1 MPSALSTAQGAF
13 PAAPKRAAAT
23 IVERRR
29 SRRPNQRR
37 LVFVKM
43 RRIVSAMIAALT
55 LATAACAADVALTS
69 IGQGPDARMVKVVM
83 RALKVTPDYDALMRP
98 EALQNQKVLVAV
110 VGGSSKG
117 LGAAGIDKEEEVA
130 RAKAL
135 LDAAAKKGV
144 KVLIMHVGGEGRRGT
159 LSDLFINA
167 AAPYADGMIVVDG
180 GNSDGLFNKY
190 ADERKIVIQTAPNV
204 KGTKEPL
211 DKLLADWNAAQ

>member
-69 IGQGPDARMVKVVM
+69 IGQGPDAMMVKVVM

-180 GNSDGLFNKY
+180 GNSDGVFNKY

>member
-1 MPSALSTAQGAF
+1 M
-13 PAAPKRAAAT
+13 
-23 IVERRR
+23 
-29 SRRPNQRR
+29 
-37 LVFVKM
+37 KM
-43 RRIVSAMIAALT
+43 RRVVSAMIAVFT

-69 IGQGPDARMVKVVM
+69 IGQGPDAMMVKVVM
-83 RALKVTPDYDALMRP
+83 RALKVVPDYDALMRP

-180 GNSDGLFNKY
+180 NSDEVFDKY

-211 DKLLADWNAAQ
+211 GKILADWNAAQ

>member
-69 IGQGPDARMVKVVM
+69 IGQGPDAMMVKVVM

>member
-1 MPSALSTAQGAF
+1 M
-13 PAAPKRAAAT
+13 
-23 IVERRR
+23 
-29 SRRPNQRR
+29 
-37 LVFVKM
+37 
-43 RRIVSAMIAALT
+43 
-55 LATAACAADVALTS
+55 
-69 IGQGPDARMVKVVM
+69 
-83 RALKVTPDYDALMRP
+83 
-98 EALQNQKVLVAV
+98 
-110 VGGSSKG
+110 
-117 LGAAGIDKEEEVA
+117 A

-180 GNSDGLFNKY
+180 GNSDGVFDKY

-211 DKLLADWNAAQ
+211 GKFLADRNVGQ

>member
-13 PAAPKRAAAT
+13 LAAPKRAAAT
-23 IVERRR
+23 IVERGR
-29 SRRPNQRR
+29 SRQPNQRR

-43 RRIVSAMIAALT
+43 RRVFSAMIAVFT

-69 IGQGPDARMVKVVM
+69 IGQGPDAMMVKVVM
-83 RALKVTPDYDALMRP
+83 RALKVVPDYDALMRP

-180 GNSDGLFNKY
+180 GNSDGVFDKY

-211 DKLLADWNAAQ
+211 GKILADWNAAQ

>member
-1 MPSALSTAQGAF
+1 M
-13 PAAPKRAAAT
+13 
-23 IVERRR
+23 
-29 SRRPNQRR
+29 
-37 LVFVKM
+37 KM

-69 IGQGPDARMVKVVM
+69 IGQGPDAMMVKVVM
-83 RALKVTPDYDALMRP
+83 RALKVVPDYDALMRP

-180 GNSDGLFNKY
+180 GNSDGVFDKY

-204 KGTKEPL
+204 KGTSSSPTGTWLSKARPWSGSGRKVFIPSL
-211 DKLLADWNAAQ
+211 